1 MYSFN
6 VHNVPMFA
14 PKMDLQGNY
23 LPCHCH
29 RRQRHYCRP
38 NGMFSRYR
46 TEGWEWVEII
56 EPRSKEHMYANLTTG
71 ECVWDPPPGVKIKKT
86 DNNQWWEL
94 FDPNTSRFYYY
105 NATSQKTVWHRPQ
118 NCDIIPLAKLQTL
131 KQNTE
136 VRDGS
141 EGSAKREISTQT
153 PLPQTHRFNRQ
164 DSASSQSSSS
174 HHESFRERNGDRVR
188 RRSSQS
194 SQSTQAGYSSSSP
207 PVSAVIRRDTSLE
220 MAPRVTDSPRLQK
233 THSVQR
239 APTENV
245 SGPASRSNS
254 YRFTDYR
261 ARDDSFVSHDLS
273 PYHPARRQAS
283 FSSDREYAS
292 RSDSYGSTSSRQ
304 DMFTP
309 PLVYSS
315 GSQDVYSSDIN
326 ERIYSPNLS
335 SGPDHECIPFS
346 QDIAH
351 QQGSVS
357 PSMMSQKPRS
367 FPRTNPAYVGV
378 PKRNGST
385 AYKRLNVEQQAVNY
399 DPTYSEPK
407 SYSAAGLQVAPKDYT
422 ENYYYPHERSDSDT
436 SHSSIRAVRHD
447 RTDSQASHSSRN
459 RESDSHSS
467 QGSFK
472 QHSADIHTSNSS
484 LRMQSMKVDPS
495 VSYHES
501 VSSRGSERSL
511 QDLRDIVQERPGSRI
526 SQPSVNSQLQE
537 PVSDD
542 SEPDYANVPPS
553 KNYSPCHSDT
563 HIYREVLKDRQNIPD
578 FPEMKNGESPAVM
591 RQHMDQHINRGYRSL
606 PVIEN
611 SHFPPEVELN
621 QSFDEDE
628 INSNFFTAQ
637 LHERILNESS
647 YESHHASLKR
657 KKPEKN
663 DSVIGSPVIEKSHSM
678 TADILQQRPAS
689 MVVPTQS
696 EANVSLS
703 PSIGSLNRQV
713 KNRAGTAPPIRSAS
727 PLSQKQKLPSDS
739 DIENYMNRHKKGLFG
754 KKISFEHMLI
764 WSKDPIQKPILRT
777 EDKAVKKEACE
788 VFKLIQIYMGD
799 RKARLTQ
806 MQAAQEIISKGWSI
820 VNLRDEIYMQL
831 CKQTTENR
839 KGDSLQKGWEMIAI
853 CLYFFPPS
861 TKFSGYLE
869 GIIAKH
875 LDESNNI
882 IPTETPLNHFAVQC
896 QKRLEKIMASGPK
909 KGQRKPNL
917 DEIEQ
922 AKKSVFSPSMF
933 GSSLDDIMLLQKDR
947 FPDRKLPW
955 IQTTLS
961 EEVLR
966 YNGAQTE
973 GIFRVP
979 GDIDE
984 VNVLKLKC
992 DQWSLPSD
1000 CVDPHIPASLLKLWY
1015 RELYEPL
1022 IPAEF
1027 YDLCIL
1033 NYQNPEA
1040 AIDVVSKLP
1049 DINRLVLAYLIRF
1062 LQVFAAEE
1070 NSKTTKMDVNNLAMV
1085 MAPNCL
1091 RCECIDPHTIFENT
1105 RKEMG
1110 FIRTLIQNL
1119 DTSFMEGI
1127 V

>member
-118 NCDIIPLAKLQTL
+118 NCDIIPLAKLQ
-131 KQNTE
+131 
-136 VRDGS
+136 
-141 EGSAKREISTQT
+141 
-153 PLPQTHRFNRQ
+153 HRFNRQ

>member
-1 MYSFN
+1 MSHHQMYMYTYSSQTIEYHSHSCQ
-6 VHNVPMFA
+6 VDYV
-14 PKMDLQGNY
+14 
-23 LPCHCH
+23 
-29 RRQRHYCRP
+29 
-38 NGMFSRYR
+38 YR
-46 TEGWEWVEII
+46 
-56 EPRSKEHMYANLTTG
+56 
-71 ECVWDPPPGVKIKKT
+71 KKT

-153 PLPQTHRFNRQ
+153 PLPQTRRDHTKHVRTGSLKSTHTTQTSPSVPRKHRFNRQ

>member
-1 MYSFN
+1 MGGY
-6 VHNVPMFA
+6 
-14 PKMDLQGNY
+14 G
-23 LPCHCH
+23 
-29 RRQRHYCRP
+29 
-38 NGMFSRYR
+38 
-46 TEGWEWVEII
+46 T
-56 EPRSKEHMYANLTTG
+56 
-71 ECVWDPPPGVKIKKT
+71 
-86 DNNQWWEL
+86 
-94 FDPNTSRFYYY
+94 FYY
-105 NATSQKTVWHRPQ
+105 SSSSTVEVSVVLLVTFV
-118 NCDIIPLAKLQTL
+118 PLIYIFFVFFKKRRDHTKHVRTGSL
-131 KQNTE
+131 KSTHT
-136 VRDGS
+136 
-141 EGSAKREISTQT
+141 TQT
-153 PLPQTHRFNRQ
+153 SPSVPRKHRFNRQ

>member
-118 NCDIIPLAKLQTL
+118 NCDIIPLAKLQRRDHTKHVRTGSL
-131 KQNTE
+131 KSTHT
-136 VRDGS
+136 
-141 EGSAKREISTQT
+141 TQT
-153 PLPQTHRFNRQ
+153 SPSVPRKHRFNRQ

>member
-1 MYSFN
+1 MAHHQMYMYTYSSQTFEYHSSHSCQ
-6 VHNVPMFA
+6 VDYV
-14 PKMDLQGNY
+14 
-23 LPCHCH
+23 
-29 RRQRHYCRP
+29 
-38 NGMFSRYR
+38 YR
-46 TEGWEWVEII
+46 
-56 EPRSKEHMYANLTTG
+56 
-71 ECVWDPPPGVKIKKT
+71 KKT

-136 VRDGS
+136 VRDGI
-141 EGSAKREISTQT
+141 EGSVKREISTQT
-153 PLPQTHRFNRQ
+153 PLPQTRRDHTKHVRTGSLKSTHTTQTSPNVSRKHRFNRQ

-188 RRSSQS
+188 RRGSQS

-207 PVSAVIRRDTSLE
+207 PVQAVIRRDSSLE
-220 MAPRVTDSPRLQK
+220 MTPRVTDSPRLQR
-233 THSVQR
+233 THSMQR
-239 APTENV
+239 APTESM
-245 SGPASRSNS
+245 SGPSSRSNS

-261 ARDDSFVSHDLS
+261 ARDDTFVSHDLS

-309 PLVYSS
+309 PPLVYSS
-315 GSQDVYSSDIN
+315 GSQDMYSSDIN
-326 ERIYSPNLS
+326 ERIYSPSLS

-357 PSMMSQKPRS
+357 PSMMSQKLRS

-385 AYKRLNVEQQAVNY
+385 AYKRINVEQQAVNY

-407 SYSAAGLQVAPKDYT
+407 SYSAAGMQVAPKDYT

-436 SHSSIRAVRHD
+436 SHSSIRAVRHE

-472 QHSADIHTSNSS
+472 QPSADFHTSNSS
-484 LRMQSMKVDPS
+484 LRMQPMKVDPS
-495 VSYHES
+495 TSYHES

-511 QDLRDIVQERPGSRI
+511 TDMRENVQERPSSQI
-526 SQPSVNSQLQE
+526 SQQLINSQFQE

-578 FPEMKNGESPAVM
+578 FQEIKNGEPPAVM
-591 RQHMDQHINRGYRSL
+591 RQHLDQHVNRGYRSL

-611 SHFPPEVELN
+611 SHFPPDVELN

-628 INSNFFTAQ
+628 INSNFFSAP
-637 LHERILNESS
+637 LHERILHES

-663 DSVIGSPVIEKSHSM
+663 ETGIGSPVIEKSHSM
-678 TADILQQRPAS
+678 TADIIQQRPAS

-703 PSIGSLNRQV
+703 PSIGSLNRQ
-713 KNRAGTAPPIRSAS
+713 NRAGTAPPIRSAS

-777 EDKAVKKEACE
+777 DDKAVKKEACE
-788 VFKLIQIYMGD
+788 VYSLIQIYMGD

-839 KGDSLQKGWEMIAI
+839 KSDSLQRGWEMIAI

-882 IPTETPLNHFAVQC
+882 ITTETPLSHFALQC
-896 QKRLEKIMASGPK
+896 QRRLEKIMASGPK
-909 KGQRKPNL
+909 KGQRKPNV

-933 GSSLDDIMLLQKDR
+933 GSSLDDIMLLQKER

-955 IQTTLS
+955 IQTALS

-984 VNVLKLKC
+984 VNALKLKC
-992 DQWSLPSD
+992 DQWSLPTD

-1027 YDLCIL
+1027 YEQCIL

>member
-1 MYSFN
+1 M
-6 VHNVPMFA
+6 A
-14 PKMDLQGNY
+14 E
-23 LPCHCH
+23 
-29 RRQRHYCRP
+29 R
-38 NGMFSRYR
+38 
-46 TEGWEWVEII
+46 WEWVEII

-118 NCDIIPLAKLQTL
+118 NCDIIPLAKLQRRDHTKHVRTGSL
-131 KQNTE
+131 KSTHT
-136 VRDGS
+136 
-141 EGSAKREISTQT
+141 TQT
-153 PLPQTHRFNRQ
+153 SPSVPRKHRFNRQ

>member
-1 MYSFN
+1 MEMELERVYQPYYN
-6 VHNVPMFA
+6 RI
-14 PKMDLQGNY
+14 Y
-23 LPCHCH
+23 
-29 RRQRHYCRP
+29 
-38 NGMFSRYR
+38 
-46 TEGWEWVEII
+46 GWEWVEII

-118 NCDIIPLAKLQTL
+118 NCDIIPLAKLQRRDHTKHVRTGSL
-131 KQNTE
+131 KSTHT
-136 VRDGS
+136 
-141 EGSAKREISTQT
+141 TQT
-153 PLPQTHRFNRQ
+153 SPSVPRKHRFNRQ

-703 PSIGSLNRQV
+703 PSIGSLNRQ
-713 KNRAGTAPPIRSAS
+713 NRAGTAPPIRSAS

>member
-1 MYSFN
+1 M
-6 VHNVPMFA
+6 
-14 PKMDLQGNY
+14 
-23 LPCHCH
+23 
-29 RRQRHYCRP
+29 
-38 NGMFSRYR
+38 
-46 TEGWEWVEII
+46 
-56 EPRSKEHMYANLTTG
+56 
-71 ECVWDPPPGVKIKKT
+71 
-86 DNNQWWEL
+86 
-94 FDPNTSRFYYY
+94 
-105 NATSQKTVWHRPQ
+105 
-118 NCDIIPLAKLQTL
+118 
-131 KQNTE
+131 
-136 VRDGS
+136 
-141 EGSAKREISTQT
+141 
-153 PLPQTHRFNRQ
+153 HRFNRQ

-703 PSIGSLNRQV
+703 PSIGSLNRQ
-713 KNRAGTAPPIRSAS
+713 NRAGTAPPIRSAS

>member
-1 MYSFN
+1 M
-6 VHNVPMFA
+6 
-14 PKMDLQGNY
+14 
-23 LPCHCH
+23 
-29 RRQRHYCRP
+29 
-38 NGMFSRYR
+38 
-46 TEGWEWVEII
+46 
-56 EPRSKEHMYANLTTG
+56 
-71 ECVWDPPPGVKIKKT
+71 
-86 DNNQWWEL
+86 
-94 FDPNTSRFYYY
+94 
-105 NATSQKTVWHRPQ
+105 
-118 NCDIIPLAKLQTL
+118 
-131 KQNTE
+131 
-136 VRDGS
+136 
-141 EGSAKREISTQT
+141 
-153 PLPQTHRFNRQ
+153 HRFNRQ

>member
-1 MYSFN
+1 MLFQIS
-6 VHNVPMFA
+6 
-14 PKMDLQGNY
+14 KI
-23 LPCHCH
+23 
-29 RRQRHYCRP
+29 
-38 NGMFSRYR
+38 FSR
-46 TEGWEWVEII
+46 
-56 EPRSKEHMYANLTTG
+56 
-71 ECVWDPPPGVKIKKT
+71 
-86 DNNQWWEL
+86 
-94 FDPNTSRFYYY
+94 
-105 NATSQKTVWHRPQ
+105 
-118 NCDIIPLAKLQTL
+118 
-131 KQNTE
+131 
-136 VRDGS
+136 
-141 EGSAKREISTQT
+141 
-153 PLPQTHRFNRQ
+153 HRFNRQ

-188 RRSSQS
+188 RRGSQS

-207 PVSAVIRRDTSLE
+207 PVQAVIRRDSSLE
-220 MAPRVTDSPRLQK
+220 MTPRVTDSPRLQR
-233 THSVQR
+233 THSMQR
-239 APTENV
+239 AHTESM
-245 SGPASRSNS
+245 SGQSSRSNS

-261 ARDDSFVSHDLS
+261 ARDDTFVSHDLS

-309 PLVYSS
+309 PPLVYSS
-315 GSQDVYSSDIN
+315 GSQDMYSSDIN
-326 ERIYSPNLS
+326 ERIYSPSLS

-357 PSMMSQKPRS
+357 PSMMSQKLRS

-385 AYKRLNVEQQAVNY
+385 AYKRINVEQQAVNY

-407 SYSAAGLQVAPKDYT
+407 SYAAAGMQVAPKDYT

-436 SHSSIRAVRHD
+436 SHSSIRAVRHE

-472 QHSADIHTSNSS
+472 QPSADFHTSNSS
-484 LRMQSMKVDPS
+484 LRMQPMKVDPS
-495 VSYHES
+495 TSYHES

-511 QDLRDIVQERPGSRI
+511 TDMRENVQERPSSQI
-526 SQPSVNSQLQE
+526 SQQLTNSQFQE

-578 FPEMKNGESPAVM
+578 FPEIKNGEPPAVM
-591 RQHMDQHINRGYRSL
+591 RQHLDHVNRGYRSL

-611 SHFPPEVELN
+611 SHFPPDVELN

-628 INSNFFTAQ
+628 INSNFFNSPI
-637 LHERILNESS
+637 HERILHES

-663 DSVIGSPVIEKSHSM
+663 ETGIGSPVIEKSHSM
-678 TADILQQRPAS
+678 TADIIQQRPAS

-703 PSIGSLNRQV
+703 PSIGSLNRQ
-713 KNRAGTAPPIRSAS
+713 NRAGTAPPIRSAS

-777 EDKAVKKEACE
+777 DDKAVKKEACE
-788 VFKLIQIYMGD
+788 VGSLIQIYMGD

-882 IPTETPLNHFAVQC
+882 ITTETPLSHFALQC
-896 QKRLEKIMASGPK
+896 QRRLEKIMASGPK
-909 KGQRKPNL
+909 KGQRKPNV

-933 GSSLDDIMLLQKDR
+933 GSSLDDIMLLQKER

-955 IQTTLS
+955 IQTALS

-984 VNVLKLKC
+984 VNALKLKC
-992 DQWSLPSD
+992 DQWSLPPD

-1027 YDLCIL
+1027 YEQCIL

>member
-1 MYSFN
+1 MAHHQMYMYTYSSQTFEFHSSHSCQ
-6 VHNVPMFA
+6 VDYV
-14 PKMDLQGNY
+14 
-23 LPCHCH
+23 
-29 RRQRHYCRP
+29 
-38 NGMFSRYR
+38 YR
-46 TEGWEWVEII
+46 
-56 EPRSKEHMYANLTTG
+56 
-71 ECVWDPPPGVKIKKT
+71 KKT

-136 VRDGS
+136 VRDGI
-141 EGSAKREISTQT
+141 EGSVKREISTQT
-153 PLPQTHRFNRQ
+153 PLPQTRRDHTKHVRTGSLKSTHTTQTSPNVSRKHRFNRQ

-188 RRSSQS
+188 RRGSQS

-207 PVSAVIRRDTSLE
+207 PVQAVIRRDSSLE
-220 MAPRVTDSPRLQK
+220 MTPRVTDSPRLQR
-233 THSVQR
+233 THSMQR
-239 APTENV
+239 AHTESM
-245 SGPASRSNS
+245 SGQSSRSNS

-261 ARDDSFVSHDLS
+261 ARDDTFVSHDLS

-309 PLVYSS
+309 PPLVYSS
-315 GSQDVYSSDIN
+315 GSQDMYSSDIN
-326 ERIYSPNLS
+326 ERIYSPSLS

-357 PSMMSQKPRS
+357 PSMMSQKLRS

-385 AYKRLNVEQQAVNY
+385 AYKRINVEQQAVNY

-407 SYSAAGLQVAPKDYT
+407 SYAAAGMQVAPKDYT

-436 SHSSIRAVRHD
+436 SHSSIRAVRHE

-472 QHSADIHTSNSS
+472 QPSADFHTSNSS
-484 LRMQSMKVDPS
+484 LRMQPMKVDPS
-495 VSYHES
+495 TSYHES

-511 QDLRDIVQERPGSRI
+511 TDMRENVQERPSSQI
-526 SQPSVNSQLQE
+526 SQQLTNSQFQE

-578 FPEMKNGESPAVM
+578 FPEIKNGEPPAVM
-591 RQHMDQHINRGYRSL
+591 RQHLDHVNRGYRSL

-611 SHFPPEVELN
+611 SHFPPDVELN

-628 INSNFFTAQ
+628 INSNFFNSPI
-637 LHERILNESS
+637 HERILHES

-663 DSVIGSPVIEKSHSM
+663 ETGIGSPVIEKSHSM
-678 TADILQQRPAS
+678 TADIIQQRPAS

-703 PSIGSLNRQV
+703 PSIGSLNRQ
-713 KNRAGTAPPIRSAS
+713 NRAGTAPPIRSAS

-777 EDKAVKKEACE
+777 DDKAVKKEACE
-788 VFKLIQIYMGD
+788 VGSLIQIYMGD

-882 IPTETPLNHFAVQC
+882 ITTETPLSHFALQC
-896 QKRLEKIMASGPK
+896 QRRLEKIMASGPK
-909 KGQRKPNL
+909 KGQRKPNV

-933 GSSLDDIMLLQKDR
+933 GSSLDDIMLLQKER

-955 IQTTLS
+955 IQTALS

-984 VNVLKLKC
+984 VNALKLKC
-992 DQWSLPSD
+992 DQWSLPPD

-1027 YDLCIL
+1027 YEQCIL

>member
-1 MYSFN
+1 MGGY
-6 VHNVPMFA
+6 
-14 PKMDLQGNY
+14 G
-23 LPCHCH
+23 
-29 RRQRHYCRP
+29 
-38 NGMFSRYR
+38 
-46 TEGWEWVEII
+46 T
-56 EPRSKEHMYANLTTG
+56 
-71 ECVWDPPPGVKIKKT
+71 
-86 DNNQWWEL
+86 
-94 FDPNTSRFYYY
+94 FYY
-105 NATSQKTVWHRPQ
+105 SSSSTVEVSVVLLVTFV
-118 NCDIIPLAKLQTL
+118 PLIYIFFVFFKKRRDHTKHVRTGSL
-131 KQNTE
+131 KSTHT
-136 VRDGS
+136 
-141 EGSAKREISTQT
+141 TQT
-153 PLPQTHRFNRQ
+153 SPSVPRKHRFNRQ

-703 PSIGSLNRQV
+703 PSIGSLNRQ
-713 KNRAGTAPPIRSAS
+713 NRAGTAPPIRSAS

>member
-1 MYSFN
+1 MVFT
-6 VHNVPMFA
+6 
-14 PKMDLQGNY
+14 QG
-23 LPCHCH
+23 H
-29 RRQRHYCRP
+29 R
-38 NGMFSRYR
+38 
-46 TEGWEWVEII
+46 
-56 EPRSKEHMYANLTTG
+56 PRGLGNLY
-71 ECVWDPPPGVKIKKT
+71 WRLKKT

-153 PLPQTHRFNRQ
+153 PLPQTRRDHTKHVRTGSLKSTHTTQTSPSVPRKHRFNRQ

-703 PSIGSLNRQV
+703 PSIGSLNRQ
-713 KNRAGTAPPIRSAS
+713 NRAGTAPPIRSAS

>member
-1 MYSFN
+1 MLF
-6 VHNVPMFA
+6 
-14 PKMDLQGNY
+14 Q
-23 LPCHCH
+23 
-29 RRQRHYCRP
+29 
-38 NGMFSRYR
+38 
-46 TEGWEWVEII
+46 I
-56 EPRSKEHMYANLTTG
+56 SKFFG
-71 ECVWDPPPGVKIKKT
+71 
-86 DNNQWWEL
+86 
-94 FDPNTSRFYYY
+94 R
-105 NATSQKTVWHRPQ
+105 
-118 NCDIIPLAKLQTL
+118 
-131 KQNTE
+131 
-136 VRDGS
+136 
-141 EGSAKREISTQT
+141 
-153 PLPQTHRFNRQ
+153 HRFNRQ

-703 PSIGSLNRQV
+703 PSIGSLNRQ
-713 KNRAGTAPPIRSAS
+713 NRAGTAPPIRSAS

>member
-1 MYSFN
+1 MSHHQMYMYTYSSQTIEYHSHSCQ
-6 VHNVPMFA
+6 VDYV
-14 PKMDLQGNY
+14 
-23 LPCHCH
+23 
-29 RRQRHYCRP
+29 
-38 NGMFSRYR
+38 YR
-46 TEGWEWVEII
+46 
-56 EPRSKEHMYANLTTG
+56 
-71 ECVWDPPPGVKIKKT
+71 KKT

-153 PLPQTHRFNRQ
+153 PLPQTRRDHTKHVRTGSLKSTHTTQTSPSVPRKHRFNRQ

-703 PSIGSLNRQV
+703 PSIGSLNRQ
-713 KNRAGTAPPIRSAS
+713 NRAGTAPPIRSAS